1 MYATISADVVSSTS
15 LSQKSMLKLNDHIKK
30 CLVILEDRYSKFW
43 GRIVRGDTIEC
54 VLPSPENALEV
65 ALILKTWVKSFTP
78 EDKAKDSFN
87 KYGLR
92 IAIGLGDMKTVNRE
106 RDMMDGD
113 AIYKS
118 GRALDSLVG
127 RLKYSFTISMANKEQ
142 EEILKI
148 MFSLINDLVNTTTAR
163 RCRTLCEKILYKD
176 TSLIA
181 KNMGITE
188 SGVNQ
193 NLNALCWTSIE
204 QVIEYYKKTIL
215 SIILKGYFVFIP
227 FAFYMSSFRLS

>member
-15 LSQKSMLKLNDHIKK
+15 LSKESMLKLNEHIKN
-30 CLVILEDRYSKFW
+30 CLTLLEDRYSGFW

-54 VLPSPENALEV
+54 VLESPKDALEA
-65 ALILKTWVKSFTP
+65 ALVLKTWVKSFIP
-78 EDKAKDSFN
+78 DHEAKDSFN

-92 IAIGLGDMKTVNRE
+92 IAIGLGEMKTVSRE
-106 RDMMDGD
+106 LDMMDGD
-113 AIYKS
+113 AIYRS

-127 RLKYSFTISMANKEQ
+127 RLKYAFTISMADKTQ

-148 MFSLINDLVNTTTAR
+148 MFSLINDLVNTATAR
-163 RCRTLCEKILYKD
+163 RCRTLYEKILYKD
-176 TSLIA
+176 ASLIA

-193 NLNALCWTSIE
+193 NLNALCWSSIE
-204 QVIEYYKKTIL
+204 QVIEYYKKTVI
-215 SIILKGYFVFIP
+215 
-227 FAFYMSSFRLS
+227 